1 MMQTIELIGQVAA
14 DFLKRAIQT
23 DETDEGVARFLLNRL
38 TAHQVAA
45 VCQTILQDSELSPLI
60 KIQVPRDLVRSYSLP
75 DEILT
80 DERTVHLRHSV
91 CDRPALLL
99 ANISDDQAQ
108 SLNDITSVGAQ
119 ELKGQIE
126 LWIDLAAKDLAI
138 PNGQL
143 KHWKQALNGLQK
155 VGTPS
160 LENFAEYIVQTRSRI
175 LEESLPVV
183 DALGWALP
191 ALRLPR
197 DSGYFSATSESQW
210 GRVNHWQKLFQQA
223 FAKRACLLLKQTP
236 TRKLID
242 GQDLQTAFD
251 KVKDDI
257 PTVAHPVIQAFI
269 AGSAGWT
276 DKAKE
281 LAMFEWESE
290 NINTLF
296 SGLKAQKT
304 DIASLTLD
312 FFDDEYPNLLTES
325 ESQYIS
331 ALKKRNKR
339 EALDE
344 DREFYGAHRQ
354 ELEGDRK
361 LKAKWDKF
369 VYGQPIECTDFL
381 IGLLQ
386 AFERLFD
393 QAETVDG
400 VKSLK
405 ITTQKRS
412 AKSKWLELNADVGRY
427 FSTRYRG
434 IEQLTLPHIEWETH
448 WLFKYEMLI
457 EAAKRKAKYKEN
469 TSTARAA
476 TEIKFYVEMRDSTQ
490 SLIAKTQLVWRCTP
504 NVIGMELS
512 SDFERLLKKSPFQ
525 LSQVSRELVSKKGRL
540 QGISLS
546 DVGTLMAAY
555 RQDRGSL
562 VSKYDRKNDLDK
574 ILSVKLKQAV
584 ADCRL
589 SKDAADAIT
598 NAWEPFA
605 ERYKAAITSFTNV
618 EGQGIANPELLHQ
631 CEAYENLLKTVLTHA
646 KGDLNRIDFYQ
657 PILQLGS
664 IRVERGKPAAIIAPW
679 HPLRLAS
686 MAVKARQ
693 LAGLLRYVISAA
705 EVNFGDSRLFF
716 ADLRNELDHPY
727 HPEVCVGYQG
737 YQPEILSVSDTV
749 NDYSLMERPTRD
761 ESDRT
766 TNENPAE
773 AADRLLGIIRR
784 YVELLPHEKTNLS
797 VVLYQTDSIKLP
809 QAIVNKLSEELQ
821 NNHEEVRC
829 QVILRHRDRQKLS
842 QLYEQMLESSDA
854 DPDAFIASE
863 ISQDFMARLRISVM
877 SNDVPTM
884 NPREGKFADI
894 VFLQDAISRQAKFVW
909 PTSPFNS
916 EMSDILAHS
925 PARWARKRP
934 SARDELKSTVY
945 LTCPK
950 QPGVGQAYLDMVYSI
965 VVGEDCVPDQHFLP
979 ARQIS
984 FQDETTRTTFEESH
998 RLGEWVVNYDDL
1010 LERRQL
1016 VNQGVK
1022 VIRYQ
1027 QNRTDER
1034 NFLVSSDASLNVL
1047 KVLVRKRLEAL
1058 NLGLEIDRIDKLVE
1072 RLIKEANAVSGDIVL
1087 RAAKC
1092 GRFASELMGVVLS
1105 KALIAEEMGEQN
1117 PTGWYFLD
1125 DYASWLGQKEGQI
1138 ADIMAMS
1145 LQSINDEPILKVIIS
1160 EAKYID
1166 VAGLADARKTSQNQL
1181 RQTVNRIADALFISP
1196 GRLDRDLWLS
1206 RLSDLLLDG
1215 IEFSAENKI
1224 NIEQWREHIRSGKL
1238 RIDLSGYS
1246 QVFVTG
1252 ANDSNI
1258 EGERSPIPKG
1268 ERCFQ
1273 EVFDRESVR
1282 KLVLAYESGKTL
1294 FPVREQIGDDK
1305 PWATAQALNPAGRVT
1320 WVLEIEE
1327 VEGAITLPPIIPIE
1341 DNQPEN
1347 LDNSSQLII
1356 PDQPENL
1363 DKPSQLMIPIQPLEP
1378 ENIDFP
1384 VVLGNEDLDGWASPT
1399 LISWSQQG
1407 QTHNS
1412 QGDTAAEKWLEEAA
1426 GKLRTALMGYNL
1438 QAKIVGKRLTPN
1450 AAIVRFKG
1458 SDSLKL
1464 DDIEKKRSQLL
1475 TTHSLN
1481 VISVYGQPGEIVVSV
1496 ARPQRQ
1502 TISLRE
1508 IWAER
1513 KINRSPSG
1521 INLSFVIGVKEI
1533 DGELLYL
1540 NLGSSFENLEQHA
1553 PHTLIAG
1560 ATGSGKSV
1568 LLQNLLLDICA
1579 TNSPHLTTIYLID
1592 PKAGVDYSNIEDL
1605 PHLPDGIIVEQDPA
1619 IEILESL
1626 VEEMDSRYRK
1636 FRQQKVKDLQ
1646 SYNSKVSESEKLPV
1660 LWLVHDEF
1668 AEWMLVDSY
1677 KDAVSSAV
1685 QRLGVKARAAGIY
1698 LIFAAQRP
1706 DATVLPVQ
1714 LRDNLGNRLILR
1726 VESVGTSEISLGQK
1740 GAENLLGK
1748 GHLAARL
1755 TNQSDLI
1762 YAQVPFLTDEDMV
1775 AVVDIIKEQWRI
1787 S

>member
-14 DFLKRAIQT
+14 DFLKRSIQT
-23 DETDEGVARFLLNRL
+23 DETNEGVARFLLNRL
-38 TAHQVAA
+38 TAQQVAA
-45 VCQTILQDSELSPLI
+45 VCQTILKDSELAPLV
-60 KIQVPRDLVRSYSLP
+60 KIQVPRDLVGSFGLP
-75 DEILT
+75 DKILT
-80 DERTVHLRHSV
+80 DERTVHLRHSA

-126 LWIDLAAKDLAI
+126 CWINLAAKDLAI
-138 PNGQL
+138 PAEQIEYWR
-143 KHWKQALNGLQK
+143 KALNGLQR

-175 LEESLPVV
+175 LEESLPVI

-197 DSGYFSATSESQW
+197 DSGYFRAIPETQLGQTQRWE
-210 GRVNHWQKLFQQA
+210 KLFQQA

-236 TRKLID
+236 NRKPVD
-242 GQDLQTAFD
+242 EQDLQTAFD

-257 PTVAHPVIQAFI
+257 PAIAYSAIQAFI
-269 AGSAGWT
+269 ASSAGWT
-276 DKAKE
+276 SEAEALSK
-281 LAMFEWESE
+281 FEWESD

-312 FFDDEYPNLLTES
+312 FFNDEYPDTLTES
-325 ESQYIS
+325 EIQYMN

-344 DREFYGAHRQ
+344 DREFYDTHRQ
-354 ELEGDRK
+354 EFEGDRK

-381 IGLLQ
+381 VGLLL
-386 AFERLFD
+386 AFERLFA
-393 QAETVDG
+393 QIAPTSET
-400 VKSLK
+400 KRLK
-405 ITTQKRS
+405 ISTRRGIRPR
-412 AKSKWLELNADVGRY
+412 KWIEDLNVAVGLY
-427 FSTRYRG
+427 FCTRYRG
-434 IEQLTLPHIEWETH
+434 IEQLTSSHITWETEK
-448 WLFKYEMLI
+448 LFEYDLILKENKNKKKY
-457 EAAKRKAKYKEN
+457 REN
-469 TSTARAA
+469 TSASRTA
-476 TEIKFYVEMRDSTQ
+476 TEINFYVEMFDDAQKSVGTIQ
-490 SLIAKTQLVWRCTP
+490 LIWRCNP
-504 NVIGMELS
+504 NTIGMELH
-512 SDFERLLKKSPFQ
+512 DDLNRLIENSPFQ
-525 LSQVSRELVSKKGRL
+525 ISTVAREVVSKKGRL
-540 QGISLS
+540 QGVALS

-562 VSKYDRKNDLDK
+562 VNKYDRKSDLDK
-574 ILSVKLKQAV
+574 TLPTELKQAV
-584 ADCRL
+584 ADGCL
-589 SKDAADAIT
+589 SKDAAQAIT
-598 NAWEPFA
+598 VAWKTFS
-605 ERYKAAITSFTNV
+605 ERYRAAIASFTN
-618 EGQGIANPELLHQ
+618 EGQGIASPDLLHQ
-631 CEAYENLLKTVLTHA
+631 CEAYGNLLQTVLNHV

-657 PILQLGS
+657 PILRLGC

-686 MAVKARQ
+686 LAVKARQ
-693 LAGLLRYVISAA
+693 LAGLLRYIISTP

-727 HPEVCVGYQG
+727 YPEVCVGYKVQ
-737 YQPEILSVSDTV
+737 QPELLSVSDTV
-749 NDYSLMERPTRD
+749 NDYSLMESPTRD

-809 QAIVNKLSEELQ
+809 QVIVNKLSEELQ
-821 NNHEEVRC
+821 DDREKVRC
-829 QVILRHRDRQKLS
+829 QVVLRHRNGQKLA

-863 ISQDFMARLRISVM
+863 VSQDFMARLRISVM
-877 SNDVPTM
+877 SNDIPSTTPT
-884 NPREGKFADI
+884 EDKFADI
-894 VFLQDAISRQAKFVW
+894 VFLQDAISRQAKVVW
-909 PTSPFNS
+909 QPSPFDSNTT
-916 EMSDILAHS
+916 EILIHS

-934 SARDELKSTVY
+934 SAKDELKSTVY

-950 QPGVGQAYLDMVYSI
+950 QTVVGQAYLDMVYSLI
-965 VVGEDCVPDQHFLP
+965 QGEDCSPDQHFLP

-984 FQDETTRTTFEESH
+984 FQDETTKTTFDESH

-1058 NLGLEIDRIDKLVE
+1058 NLGLESNRINKLVE
-1072 RLIKEANAVSGDIVL
+1072 RLINEANAVSGDIVL

-1105 KALIAEEMGEQN
+1105 KALITAEMGLQSSI
-1117 PTGWYFLD
+1117 GWYFLD

-1138 ADIMAMS
+1138 ADIMAIS
-1145 LQSINDEPILKVIIS
+1145 PQYVDGEPILKVIIS
-1160 EAKYID
+1160 EAKYVD

-1181 RQTVNRIADALFISP
+1181 RQTVDRIADALFISP

-1206 RLSDLLLDG
+1206 RLGDLLLDG
-1215 IEFSAENKI
+1215 IEFSSDNKL
-1224 NIEQWREHIRSGKL
+1224 NIEQWREQIRSGTL

-1246 QVFVTG
+1246 QVFVSGT
-1252 ANDSNI
+1252 NESNV
-1258 EGERSPIPKG
+1258 EGERSPIPKV

-1282 KLVLAYESGKTL
+1282 KLVLAYESEQTL
-1294 FPVREQIGDDK
+1294 FPIREQLGDDK
-1305 PWATAQALNPAGRVT
+1305 PWTIAEALQPADRVT
-1320 WVLEIEE
+1320 WVLEIGK
-1327 VEGAITLPPIIPIE
+1327 VDAATAPPTTPSKVNPPANPGTPLQLTL
-1341 DNQPEN
+1341 
-1347 LDNSSQLII
+1347 
-1356 PDQPENL
+1356 PDQPF
-1363 DKPSQLMIPIQPLEP
+1363 EP
-1378 ENIDFP
+1378 ETTVSSGSSP
-1384 VVLGNEDLDGWASPT
+1384 TEDVDSWASPA
-1399 LISWSQQG
+1399 LISWWQQG
-1407 QTHNS
+1407 QAQTS
-1412 QGDTAAEKWLEEAA
+1412 QGDAAAEKWLEEAA
-1426 GKLRTALMGYNL
+1426 GKLRTALLGYNL
-1438 QAKIVGKRLTPN
+1438 QAKIEGKRLTPN

-1458 SDSLKL
+1458 SDNLKL

-1481 VISVYGQPGEIVVSV
+1481 VISVYGQPGEIVVTI
-1496 ARPQRQ
+1496 ARPERQ

-1508 IWAER
+1508 VWSKR

-1521 INLSFVIGVKEI
+1521 VNLSFVIGVKEI
-1533 DGELLYL
+1533 DGEILYL
-1540 NLGSSFENLEQHA
+1540 NLGSNFENLEQHA

-1579 TNSPHLTTIYLID
+1579 TNSPKLANIYLID
-1592 PKAGVDYSNIEDL
+1592 PKMGVDYANIGDL
-1605 PHLPDGIIVEQDPA
+1605 PHLKEGIIIDQDRA
-1619 IEILESL
+1619 IEVLEFL
-1626 VEEMDSRYRK
+1626 VEEMDNRYRK
-1636 FRQQKVKDLQ
+1636 FLPQKAKTLQ
-1646 SYNSKVSESEKLPV
+1646 DYNCKVPEQDRLPV

-1668 AEWMLVDSY
+1668 AEWMLIDEY
-1677 KDAVSSAV
+1677 KAAVSSAV

-1706 DATVLPVQ
+1706 DANVLPVQ

-1762 YAQVPFLTDEDMV
+1762 YAQVPFLADEEMT
-1775 AVVDIIKEQWRI
+1775 AITQIILSR
-1787 S
+1787 

>member
-1 MMQTIELIGQVAA
+1 MLTIELIGQVAA
-14 DFLKRAIQT
+14 DFLKRSIQN
-23 DETDEGVARFLLNRL
+23 DENTEGVARFLLNRL
-38 TAHQVAA
+38 TAQQVAA
-45 VCQTILQDSELSPLI
+45 ICRTILQDSEIATLV
-60 KIQVPRDLVRSYSLP
+60 KIQVPRDLVGGFGLP

-80 DERTVHLRHSV
+80 DERTVHLRHSA
-91 CDRPALLL
+91 CDRSALVL

-108 SLNDITSVGAQ
+108 SLNDITSIGAQ

-126 LWIDLAAKDLAI
+126 SWINLAAKDLPI
-138 PNGQL
+138 PAEYL
-143 KHWKQALNGLQK
+143 EYWRKALNGLQK

-160 LENFAEYIVQTRSRI
+160 LEYFAEYIVQTRSRI

-197 DSGYFSATSESQW
+197 DSGYFRAIPETQLGQTQRWE
-210 GRVNHWQKLFQQA
+210 KLFQQA
-223 FAKRACLLLKQTP
+223 FTKRSCLLLKQTP
-236 TRKLID
+236 NRKPID
-242 GQDLQTAFD
+242 EQDLQTAFE

-257 PTVAHPVIQAFI
+257 PSTAYPAIQSFI
-269 AGSAGWT
+269 TGSAGWNSGAEAL
-276 DKAKE
+276 AK
-281 LAMFEWESE
+281 FEWELE

-296 SGLKAQKT
+296 SGLQAQKT

-312 FFDDEYPNLLTES
+312 FFGDEYPDTLTES
-325 ESQYIS
+325 EVQYIN

-344 DREFYGAHRQ
+344 DREFYDTHRH

-393 QAETVDG
+393 QAESVAS

-405 ITTQKRS
+405 IETQKKA
-412 AKSKWLELNADVGRY
+412 AKSKWLEINADVGRY
-427 FSTRYRG
+427 FCIRYRG
-434 IEQLTLPHIEWETH
+434 IEHLTAPHIEWETH
-448 WLFKYEMLI
+448 WLFKYETLL
-457 EAAKRKAKYKEN
+457 EETQKKQKSKYREN
-469 TSTARAA
+469 TSTAKNA
-476 TEIKFYVEMRDSTQ
+476 TEIKFYVEMRDSAKA
-490 SLIAKTQLVWRCTP
+490 LIAKTQLVWRCHP
-504 NVIGMELS
+504 NSIGMELS
-512 SDFERLLKKSPFQ
+512 NDFKRLKDSPFQ

-546 DVGTLMAAY
+546 DVSTLMAAY

-562 VSKYDRKNDLDK
+562 VSKYDRKSDFDK
-574 ILSVKLKQAV
+574 ALPIKLKEAV
-584 ADCRL
+584 EEGRL
-589 SKDAADAIT
+589 SKEADEVIAST
-598 NAWEPFA
+598 WKTFS
-605 ERYKAAITSFTNV
+605 ERYRLALASFINID
-618 EGQGIANPELLHQ
+618 GQGVANPELLYQ
-631 CEAYENLLKTVLTHA
+631 CEAYKTLLKTVLTHA

-657 PILQLGS
+657 PILRLGCV
-664 IRVERGKPAAIIAPW
+664 RVERGKSAAIIAPW
-679 HPLRLAS
+679 HPLKLAS
-686 MAVKARQ
+686 IAVKARQ
-693 LAGLLRYVISAA
+693 LAGLLQYIISTP

-716 ADLRNELDHPY
+716 SDLRDELAHPY
-727 HPEVCVGYQG
+727 YPEVCVGYQG
-737 YQPEILSVSDTV
+737 QQPELLSITDTV
-749 NDYSLMERPTRD
+749 NEYSLMECPTQAEND
-761 ESDRT
+761 LT
-766 TNENPAE
+766 TNENPSE

-809 QAIVNKLSEELQ
+809 QAIVNKLGEELQ
-821 NNHEEVRC
+821 DDREEVRC
-829 QVILRHRDRQKLS
+829 QVVLRHRNGQKLA

-854 DPDAFIASE
+854 DPDTFIASE
-863 ISQDFMARLRISVM
+863 ASQDFMARLRISVM
-877 SNDVPTM
+877 SNDIPAV
-884 NPREGKFADI
+884 NSREGKFADI
-894 VFLQDAISRQAKFVW
+894 VFLQDSISRQAKLVW
-909 PTSPFNS
+909 QPSPFSS
-916 EMSDILAHS
+916 ETSDILIHS

-934 SARDELKSTVY
+934 SAKDELKSTVY

-950 QPGVGQAYLDMVYSI
+950 QPAVGQAYLDMIYSVI
-965 VVGEDCVPDQHFLP
+965 TGEDCPCEQNFLP

-984 FQDETTRTTFEESH
+984 FQDETIKTTFDESH

-1047 KVLVRKRLEAL
+1047 KVLVIKRLEAL
-1058 NLGLEIDRIDKLVE
+1058 NLGLENNRINKLVD
-1072 RLIKEANAVSGDIVL
+1072 RLINDANVISGDIVL

-1105 KALIAEEMGEQN
+1105 KALITEEMGEHN
-1117 PTGWYFLD
+1117 PIGWYFLD
-1125 DYASWLGQKEGQI
+1125 DYASWLGQREGQI
-1138 ADIMAMS
+1138 ADIMAIS
-1145 LQSINDEPILKVIIS
+1145 PQYINDEPILKVIIS

-1166 VAGLADARKTSQNQL
+1166 IAGLAEARKTSQNQL
-1181 RQTVNRIADALFISP
+1181 RQTVDRIADALFISP

-1215 IEFSAENKI
+1215 IEFSSDNKL
-1224 NIEQWREHIRSGKL
+1224 NIEQWREWIRSGTL
-1238 RIDLSGYS
+1238 RIDLAGYS

-1252 ANDSNI
+1252 SNDNTL
-1258 EGERSPIPKG
+1258 EGERLPIPKV

-1282 KLVLAYESGKTL
+1282 KLILSYEAGQSL
-1294 FPVREQIGDDK
+1294 FSLREQIGDET
-1305 PWATAQALNPAGRVT
+1305 PWTVIQALKPADRVT
-1320 WVLEIEE
+1320 WVRRIEE
-1327 VEGAITLPPIIPIE
+1327 VPEAITVSPVTSMQ

-1347 LDNSSQLII
+1347 WDNAIQLTI
-1356 PDQPENL
+1356 PDQPVQFETT
-1363 DKPSQLMIPIQPLEP
+1363 DDSGISIVETSH
-1378 ENIDFP
+1378 
-1384 VVLGNEDLDGWASPT
+1384 GWASPA
-1399 LISWSQQG
+1399 LMSWLQKG
-1407 QTHNS
+1407 QTQNN
-1412 QGDTAAEKWLEEAA
+1412 QYDAVAEQWLEEAA
-1426 GKLRTALMGYNL
+1426 GKLRMALLGYGL
-1438 QAKIVGKRLTPN
+1438 QAKIEGKRLTPN

-1458 SDSLKL
+1458 SDNLKL

-1481 VISVYGQPGEIVVSV
+1481 VINLFGQPGEIVVSV

-1502 TISLRE
+1502 TISLCE
-1508 IWAER
+1508 VWQKR
-1513 KINRSPSG
+1513 KVNQSLAG
-1521 INLSFVIGVKEI
+1521 INLSFVLGVKEI

-1540 NLGSSFENLEQHA
+1540 NLGSNFENLEQHA

-1579 TNSPHLTTIYLID
+1579 TNSPKLAQIYLID
-1592 PKAGVDYSNIEDL
+1592 PKMGVDYANISDL
-1605 PHLPDGIIVEQDPA
+1605 PHLKEGIIIDQDRA
-1619 IEILESL
+1619 IEILEFL
-1626 VEEMDSRYRK
+1626 VDEMDSRYRK
-1636 FRQQKVKDLQ
+1636 FLPQKAKSLQ
-1646 SYNSKVSESEKLPV
+1646 DYNSKVSEDQRLPI

-1668 AEWMLVDSY
+1668 AEWMLVDQY
-1677 KDAVSSAV
+1677 KAAVSAAV
-1685 QRLGVKARAAGIY
+1685 QRLGVKARAAGIH

-1706 DATVLPVQ
+1706 DANVLPVQ

-1755 TNQSDLI
+1755 TNQPELI
-1762 YAQVPFLTDEDMV
+1762 YAQVPFLRDEDM
-1775 AVVDIIKEQWRI
+1775 ATIAEIIKQQEA
-1787 S
+1787 

>member
-14 DFLKRAIQT
+14 DFLKRSIQN
-23 DETDEGVARFLLNRL
+23 DETNEGVARFLLNRL
-38 TAHQVAA
+38 TAQQVAA
-45 VCQTILQDSELSPLI
+45 VSQTILKDSELAPLI
-60 KIQVPRDLVRSYSLP
+60 KIQVPRDLVAGFGLP
-75 DEILT
+75 DEVLT
-80 DERTVHLRHSV
+80 DERTVHLRHSA

-126 LWIDLAAKDLAI
+126 CWINLAAKDLAI
-138 PNGQL
+138 PAEQIEYWR
-143 KHWKQALNGLQK
+143 KALNGLQR

-160 LENFAEYIVQTRSRI
+160 LEHFAEYIVQTRSRI
-175 LEESLPVV
+175 LEESLPVI

-191 ALRLPR
+191 ALRLPC
-197 DSGYFSATSESQW
+197 DSGYFRAIPETQLGQTQRWE
-210 GRVNHWQKLFQQA
+210 KLFQQA

-236 TRKLID
+236 SRKPID
-242 GQDLQTAFD
+242 EQDLQIAFD

-257 PTVAHPVIQAFI
+257 PEIAYPAIQSFI
-269 AGSAGWT
+269 ASSAGWISEAEALS
-276 DKAKE
+276 K
-281 LAMFEWESE
+281 FEWESD

-296 SGLKAQKT
+296 SGLQAQKT

-312 FFDDEYPNLLTES
+312 FFNDEYPDTLTES
-325 ESQYIS
+325 ETQYIN

-344 DREFYGAHRQ
+344 DREFYDAHRQ

-393 QAETVDG
+393 QAETVSS

-405 ITTQKRS
+405 IETQKKA

-427 FSTRYRG
+427 FCTRYRG
-434 IEQLTLPHIEWETH
+434 IEQLTAPHIEWETH
-448 WLFKYEMLI
+448 WLFKYDTLLE
-457 EAAKRKAKYKEN
+457 ETQKKQKAKYREN
-469 TSTARAA
+469 TSTAKNA
-476 TEIKFYVEMRDSTQ
+476 TEIKFYVEMRDNTQ
-490 SLIAKTQLVWRCTP
+490 ALIAKTQLVWRCNP
-504 NVIGMELS
+504 NSIGMELGN
-512 SDFERLLKKSPFQ
+512 DLERLLKDSPFQ

-540 QGISLS
+540 QGIALL

-555 RQDRGSL
+555 RQNRGSL
-562 VSKYDRKNDLDK
+562 VSKYDRKSDLDK
-574 ILSVKLKQAV
+574 TLPTKIKQAV
-584 ADCRL
+584 ADGRL
-589 SKDAADAIT
+589 SQNAGEAIT
-598 NAWEPFA
+598 AAWKTFA
-605 ERYKAAITSFTNV
+605 ERYRAAIASFTN
-618 EGQGIANPELLHQ
+618 EGQGIATPELLHQ
-631 CEAYENLLKTVLTHA
+631 CEAYGDLLKTVLEHI

-657 PILQLGS
+657 PILRLGC

-686 MAVKARQ
+686 LAVKVRQ
-693 LAGLLRYVISAA
+693 LAGLLRYIISTP

-727 HPEVCVGYQG
+727 YPEVCVGYQG
-737 YQPEILSVSDTV
+737 QQPELLSVSDTV

-773 AADRLLGIIRR
+773 AVDRLLGIIRR

-821 NNHEEVRC
+821 EDREEVRC
-829 QVILRHRDRQKLS
+829 QVVLRHRNGQKLA

-863 ISQDFMARLRISVM
+863 VSQDFMARLRIVVM
-877 SNDVPTM
+877 SNDVPSTT
-884 NPREGKFADI
+884 PTEGKFADI
-894 VFLQDAISRQAKFVW
+894 VFLQDVISRQAKVVW
-909 PTSPFNS
+909 QPSPFDS
-916 EMSDILAHS
+916 TTTEILSHS

-950 QPGVGQAYLDMVYSI
+950 QTVVSQAYLDMVHSTIRSEDYSA
-965 VVGEDCVPDQHFLP
+965 GQHFLP

-984 FQDETTRTTFEESH
+984 FQEETIKTTFDESH

-1016 VNQGVK
+1016 LNQGVK

-1034 NFLVSSDASLNVL
+1034 NFLVSSDAPLNVL

-1058 NLGLEIDRIDKLVE
+1058 NLGLETDRINKLVE
-1072 RLIKEANAVSGDIVL
+1072 RLIHDANTISGDIVL

-1105 KALIAEEMGEQN
+1105 KALITEEMGIHN
-1117 PTGWYFLD
+1117 LTGWYFLD

-1138 ADIMAMS
+1138 ADIMAIS
-1145 LQSINDEPILKVIIS
+1145 PQYIDDEPILKIIVS

-1166 VAGLADARKTSQNQL
+1166 VAGLADGRKTSQNQL
-1181 RQTVNRIADALFISP
+1181 RQTVDRIANALFNRP

-1215 IEFSAENKI
+1215 IEFSSDRKL
-1224 NIEQWREHIRSGKL
+1224 NIEFWREQIRSGSL

-1246 QVFVTG
+1246 QVFVSGT
-1252 ANDSNI
+1252 NDNKI
-1258 EGERSPIPKG
+1258 EGERFPIPKV

-1273 EVFDRESVR
+1273 EIFDRESVR
-1282 KLVLAYESGKTL
+1282 KLILAYEAKKPL
-1294 FPVREQIGDDK
+1294 FPIREQLGDDK
-1305 PWATAQALNPAGRVT
+1305 PWIMPRPLQPADRVT
-1320 WVLEIEE
+1320 WALEIEE
-1327 VEGAITLPPIIPIE
+1327 VETEATSLIVPSEDILIE
-1341 DNQPEN
+1341 NGDNQVQLTLGDQLTKAEATTSSNPLITEDR
-1347 LDNSSQLII
+1347 DNWKNSEFIKKQQKEQSSESDSI
-1356 PDQPENL
+1356 
-1363 DKPSQLMIPIQPLEP
+1363 
-1378 ENIDFP
+1378 
-1384 VVLGNEDLDGWASPT
+1384 
-1399 LISWSQQG
+1399 
-1407 QTHNS
+1407 
-1412 QGDTAAEKWLEEAA
+1412 AEKWLEEVA
-1426 GKLRTALMGYNL
+1426 GKLRTALLGYNL
-1438 QAKIVGKRLTPN
+1438 QAKIEGRRLTPN
-1450 AAIVRFKG
+1450 AAIIRFKG
-1458 SDSLKL
+1458 SDNLKL

-1481 VISVYGQPGEIVVSV
+1481 IINVYGQPGEIVITV

-1502 TISLRE
+1502 TISLQE
-1508 IWAER
+1508 VWAKR

-1521 INLSFVIGVKEI
+1521 VNLSFVIGVKEI

-1579 TNSPHLTTIYLID
+1579 TNSPSLATIYLID
-1592 PKAGVDYSNIEDL
+1592 PKMGVDYAGIGDL
-1605 PHLPDGIIVEQDPA
+1605 PHLKEGVIIEQNAA
-1619 IEILESL
+1619 IEILEFL
-1626 VEEMDSRYRK
+1626 VEEMDNRYRK
-1636 FRQQKVKDLQ
+1636 FLPHKAKSLQDYNCKVAE
-1646 SYNSKVSESEKLPV
+1646 YEKLPV

-1668 AEWMLVDSY
+1668 AEWMLVDDY
-1677 KDAVSSAV
+1677 KSAVSSAV
-1685 QRLGVKARAAGIY
+1685 QRLGVKARAAGIH

-1706 DATVLPVQ
+1706 DANVLPVQ

-1755 TNQSDLI
+1755 TNQSELI
-1762 YAQVPFLTDEDMV
+1762 YAQVPFLTDEDAATIV
-1775 AVVDIIKEQWRI
+1775 ELLRTRPDTI
-1787 S
+1787 

>member
-1 MMQTIELIGQVAA
+1 METIELIGQVAA
-14 DFLKRAIQT
+14 DFLKRSIQT
-23 DETDEGVARFLLNRL
+23 DEASEGVARFLLNRL
-38 TAHQVAA
+38 TAQQVAA
-45 VCQTILQDSELSPLI
+45 ICQTILQDSELSPLI
-60 KIQVPRDLVRSYSLP
+60 KIQVPRALVGSHNLP

-80 DERTVHLRHSV
+80 DERTVHLRHSA

-108 SLNDITSVGAQ
+108 SLNDISSVGAQ
-119 ELKGQIE
+119 ELKGQINC
-126 LWIDLAAKDLAI
+126 WIDLAAKDLAI
-138 PNGQL
+138 PTEQIDYWR
-143 KHWKQALNGLQK
+143 KALNGLQK

-160 LENFAEYIVQTRSRI
+160 LENFAEYIVQTRSHIRG
-175 LEESLPVV
+175 ESLPVV

-197 DSGYFSATSESQW
+197 DSGYFRAIPETQW
-210 GRVNHWQKLFQQA
+210 GQTQRWEKLFQQA
-223 FAKRACLLLKQTP
+223 FTKRACLLLKQTP
-236 TRKLID
+236 SRKLID
-242 GQDLQTAFD
+242 EQDLQIAFD
-251 KVKDDI
+251 KVKEGI
-257 PTVAHPVIQAFI
+257 PAVAHPTIHSFI
-269 AGSAGWT
+269 ASAAGWT
-276 DKAKE
+276 PQTE
-281 LAMFEWESE
+281 VLAQFEWESD

-296 SGLKAQKT
+296 SGLQAQKT

-312 FFDDEYPNLLTES
+312 FFNDEYPDTLTES
-325 ESQYIS
+325 ESQYIN
-331 ALKKRNKR
+331 ALKKRKKS

-344 DREFYGAHRQ
+344 DREFYDTHRH
-354 ELEGDRK
+354 ELEVDRK

-369 VYGQPIECTDFL
+369 VYGQPVECTDFL

-393 QAETVDG
+393 QAETVAS

-405 ITTQKRS
+405 ISTQKGP
-412 AKSKWLELNADVGRY
+412 AKSKWLEINADVGRY
-427 FSTRYRG
+427 FCTRYRG
-434 IEQLTLPHIEWETH
+434 IEQLTDPHIEWETH
-448 WLFKYEMLI
+448 WLFKYETLLE
-457 EAAKRKAKYKEN
+457 EAQKKQKAKYREN
-469 TSTARAA
+469 TSTAKAA
-476 TEIKFYVEMRDSTQ
+476 TEIRFYVEMRDNAQ
-490 SLIAKTQLVWRCTP
+490 ALVAKTQLVWRC
-504 NVIGMELS
+504 NANAIGMELG
-512 SDFERLLKKSPFQ
+512 SDFARLLKDSPFQ

-540 QGISLS
+540 QGIALS

-562 VSKYDRKNDLDK
+562 VSRYDRKSDLDK
-574 ILSVKLKQAV
+574 TFPTELKQAV
-584 ADCRL
+584 TEGRL
-589 SKDAADAIT
+589 SKKAAEAIT
-598 NAWEPFA
+598 TAWKTFT
-605 ERYKAAITSFTNV
+605 ERYKAAITSFTSV
-618 EGQGIANPELLHQ
+618 AAQGIADPELLYQ
-631 CEAYENLLKTVLTHA
+631 CEAYETLLKTVLTHV
-646 KGDLNRIDFYQ
+646 KGDLNRIKFYQ
-657 PILQLGS
+657 PLLRLGC
-664 IRVERGKPAAIIAPW
+664 IRVERGNPAAIIAPW

-686 MAVKARQ
+686 LAVKARQ
-693 LAGLLRYVISAA
+693 LAGLLRYIIATP

-727 HPEVCVGYQG
+727 YPEVCVGYQG
-737 YQPEILSVSDTV
+737 QQPELLSVSDTV
-749 NDYSLMERPTRD
+749 NDYSLMERPVRD

-809 QAIVNKLSEELQ
+809 QAIVTKLSEELQ
-821 NNHEEVRC
+821 DDREEVRC
-829 QVILRHRDRQKLS
+829 QVILRHRNGQKLA

-863 ISQDFMARLRISVM
+863 VSQDFMARLRLSVM
-877 SNDVPTM
+877 SNDIPAT

-894 VFLQDAISRQAKFVW
+894 VFLQDAISRQAKVVW
-909 PTSPFNS
+909 QPSPFGNATP
-916 EMSDILAHS
+916 DILTHS

-934 SARDELKSTVY
+934 SAKDELKSTVY
-945 LTCPK
+945 LTCPM
-950 QPGVGQAYLDMVYSI
+950 QPTVGQAHLDMVYSL
-965 VVGEDCVPDQHFLP
+965 VTGEDCASDQHFLP

-984 FQDETTRTTFEESH
+984 FQDETTRTTFDESH

-1034 NFLVSSDASLNVL
+1034 NFLVSSDAPLNVL

-1058 NLGLEIDRIDKLVE
+1058 NLGLEDQNERINKLVE
-1072 RLIKEANAVSGDIVL
+1072 RLINDANAVSGDIVL

-1105 KALIAEEMGEQN
+1105 KALITSEMGAKK
-1117 PTGWYFLD
+1117 PIGWYFLD

-1138 ADIMAMS
+1138 ADIMAIS
-1145 LQSINDEPILKVIIS
+1145 PQYVNDEPILKVIVS
-1160 EAKYID
+1160 EAKYVD
-1166 VAGLADARKTSQNQL
+1166 LAGLADARKTSQNQL
-1181 RQTVNRIADALFISP
+1181 RQTVDRIADALFISP

-1215 IEFSAENKI
+1215 IEFSADNKL
-1224 NIEQWREHIRSGKL
+1224 NIEQWREQIRSGKL

-1246 QVFVTG
+1246 HVFVTG
-1252 ANDSNI
+1252 SNESDM
-1258 EGERSPIPKG
+1258 EGERSPIPKV

-1282 KLVLAYESGKTL
+1282 NLVKAYESGQSL
-1294 FPVREQIGDDK
+1294 LPMREQIGDDK
-1305 PWATAQALNPAGRVT
+1305 PWLETEALQPADRVT
-1320 WVLEIEE
+1320 WVLEIGK
-1327 VEGAITLPPIIPIE
+1327 VEAKTVRSAIPMS
-1341 DNQPEN
+1341 D
-1347 LDNSSQLII
+1347 DQLERPDRPFQLTI
-1356 PDQPENL
+1356 PDQLVEPV
-1363 DKPSQLMIPIQPLEP
+1363 EP
-1378 ENIDFP
+1378 ESVVSP
-1384 VVLGNEDLDGWASPT
+1384 VAPTVEDLDTWASPA
-1399 LISWSQQG
+1399 LVSWWQQG
-1407 QTHNS
+1407 QAQNS
-1412 QGDTAAEKWLEEAA
+1412 QGDAAAEKWLEEAA
-1426 GKLRTALMGYNL
+1426 GKLRTALLGYNL
-1438 QAKIVGKRLTPN
+1438 QAKVEGMRLTPN

-1458 SDSLKL
+1458 SDKLKL

-1481 VISVYGQPGEIVVSV
+1481 VISLYGQPGEIVVSV
-1496 ARPQRQ
+1496 VRPQRQ

-1508 IWAER
+1508 VWAKR
-1513 KINRSPSG
+1513 KINRSSSG
-1521 INLSFVIGVKEI
+1521 VNLSFVVGIKEI

-1579 TNSPHLTTIYLID
+1579 TNSPKLTSIYLID
-1592 PKAGVDYSNIEDL
+1592 PKMGVDYANISDL
-1605 PHLPDGIIVEQDPA
+1605 PHLKEGIIIDQDRA
-1619 IEILESL
+1619 IEVLELL
-1626 VEEMDSRYRK
+1626 VEEMDNRYRK
-1636 FRQQKVKDLQ
+1636 FLPQKAKSLQ
-1646 SYNSKVSESEKLPV
+1646 DYNCKVSEQDRLPV

-1668 AEWMLVDSY
+1668 AEWMLIDEY
-1677 KDAVSSAV
+1677 KAAVSSAV

-1706 DATVLPVQ
+1706 DANVLPVQ

-1740 GAENLLGK
+1740 GAEHLLGK

-1755 TNQSDLI
+1755 TNQSTLI
-1762 YAQVPFLTDEDMV
+1762 YAQVPFLSDEDMTAV
-1775 AVVDIIKEQWRI
+1775 AEIIKQQ
-1787 S
+1787 

>member
-14 DFLKRAIQT
+14 DFLKRSIQT
-23 DETDEGVARFLLNRL
+23 DEANEGVARFLLNRL
-38 TAHQVAA
+38 TAQQVAE
-45 VCQTILQDSELSPLI
+45 VCRTILQDSKLAPLI
-60 KIQVPRDLVRSYSLP
+60 KIQVPRDLVGGCNLP

-80 DERTVHLRHSV
+80 DERTVHLRHSA

-99 ANISDDQAQ
+99 ANSSDDQSQ
-108 SLNDITSVGAQ
+108 SLNDITSISAQ

-126 LWIDLAAKDLAI
+126 CWIDLASKDLAI
-138 PNGQL
+138 PDEQIDYWR
-143 KHWKQALNGLQK
+143 KALRGLQK

-160 LENFAEYIVQTRSRI
+160 LENFAEFIVQTRSRI
-175 LEESLPVV
+175 LDQSLPVV

-197 DSGYFSATSESQW
+197 DSAFFRAIPETQW
-210 GRVNHWQKLFQQA
+210 GQTQRWEKLFQQA
-223 FAKRACLLLKQTP
+223 FSKRACLLLKQTSS
-236 TRKLID
+236 RKPID
-242 GQDLQTAFD
+242 EQDLQAAFD
-251 KVKDDI
+251 KVKEDI
-257 PTVAHPVIQAFI
+257 PENAHPIIQSFI
-269 AGSAGWT
+269 SSAAGWN
-276 DKAKE
+276 AQAE
-281 LAMFEWESE
+281 ALAQFEWESD

-296 SGLKAQKT
+296 SGLKTQKT

-312 FFDDEYPNLLTES
+312 FFNDEFPDTLTE
-325 ESQYIS
+325 EELQYLN

-344 DREFYGAHRQ
+344 DREFYDAHRQ

-369 VYGQPIECTDFL
+369 VYGQPIECTDFM

-393 QAETVDG
+393 QAENVDS

-405 ITTQKRS
+405 IETQRKASKKR
-412 AKSKWLELNADVGRY
+412 WLEELNADVGRY
-427 FSTRYRG
+427 FCTRYRG
-434 IEQLTLPHIEWETH
+434 IEQLTFRYIEWETH
-448 WLFKYEMLI
+448 WLFKYDTLLQ
-457 EAAKRKAKYKEN
+457 EAQRRPKYREN
-469 TSTARAA
+469 VSTAKTA
-476 TEIKFYVEMRDSTQ
+476 TEIKFYIEMRDSAQ
-490 SLIAKTQLVWRCTP
+490 ALIAKTQLVWRCNP
-504 NVIGMELS
+504 NAIGMELAN
-512 SDFERLLKKSPFQ
+512 DFERMLKGSLFQ

-562 VSKYDRKNDLDK
+562 VSKYDRKSDLDK
-574 ILSVKLKQAV
+574 MLPAKLKQAI
-584 ADCRL
+584 AEGRL
-589 SKDAADAIT
+589 SKEGSDAIT
-598 NAWEPFA
+598 AAWKTFSETY
-605 ERYKAAITSFTNV
+605 RSAIAGFTS
-618 EGQGIANPELLHQ
+618 EGQGIANSALLHQ
-631 CEAYENLLKTVLTHA
+631 CEAYETLLKTVLTYV
-646 KGDLNRIDFYQ
+646 KGDLNRIDLYQ
-657 PILQLGS
+657 PILRLGC
-664 IRVERGKPAAIIAPW
+664 IRIERGKPAAIIAPW

-686 MAVKARQ
+686 ISIKARQ
-693 LAGLLRYVISAA
+693 LAGLLRYIISTP

-727 HPEVCVGYQG
+727 YPEVCVGYQG
-737 YQPEILSVSDTV
+737 QQPELLSVSDTV

-797 VVLYQTDSIKLP
+797 VVLYQNDSIKLP

-821 NNHEEVRC
+821 DDREEVRC
-829 QVILRHRDRQKLS
+829 QVILRHRNGQKLT

-863 ISQDFMARLRISVM
+863 VSQDFMARLRISVM
-877 SNDVPTM
+877 SNDVPPT
-884 NPREGKFADI
+884 NSREGKFADI
-894 VFLQDAISRQAKFVW
+894 VFLQDAISRQATVVW
-909 PTSPFNS
+909 QPSPFS
-916 EMSDILAHS
+916 SDASDSLTHS
-925 PARWARKRP
+925 PARWSRKRP
-934 SARDELKSTVY
+934 SATDELKSTVY

-950 QPGVGQAYLDMVYSI
+950 QPIVGQAYLDLVYSTI
-965 VVGEDCVPDQHFLP
+965 KGEDCSPDQHFLP

-984 FQDETTRTTFEESH
+984 FQDETTKTTFDESH

-1016 VNQGVK
+1016 VNHGVK

-1027 QNRTDER
+1027 QHRTDER

-1047 KVLVRKRLEAL
+1047 KVLVRKRLGDL
-1058 NLGLEIDRIDKLVE
+1058 NLALENDRIDKLVE
-1072 RLIKEANAVSGDIVL
+1072 RLINDANTVSGDIVL

-1105 KALIAEEMGEQN
+1105 KALITAEMGVQN
-1117 PTGWYFLD
+1117 PIGWYFLD

-1138 ADIMAMS
+1138 ADIMAIS
-1145 LQSINDEPILKVIIS
+1145 PQYVDDEPVLKVIIA

-1181 RQTVNRIADALFISP
+1181 RQIVDRIADALFISP

-1215 IEFSAENKI
+1215 IEFSSNNKVD
-1224 NIEQWREHIRSGKL
+1224 IEQWREQIRSGTL

-1246 QVFVTG
+1246 HVFVTG
-1252 ANDSNI
+1252 TNDSNV
-1258 EGERSPIPKG
+1258 EGDRSPIAKV

-1282 KLVLAYESGKTL
+1282 KLVLAYESGQSL
-1294 FPVREQIGDDK
+1294 FPIREQIGDDK
-1305 PWATAQALNPAGRVT
+1305 PWTVAQALPPAGRVT
-1320 WVLEIEE
+1320 WVMEIEKAE
-1327 VEGAITLPPIIPIE
+1327 AITDQPTTTIENELEHIAHSPQQSIP
-1341 DNQPEN
+1341 
-1347 LDNSSQLII
+1347 NSSATPITS
-1356 PDQPENL
+1356 PDSSALPTIEHP
-1363 DKPSQLMIPIQPLEP
+1363 DSC
-1378 ENIDFP
+1378 
-1384 VVLGNEDLDGWASPT
+1384 ASPA
-1399 LISWSQQG
+1399 LAAWCQQG
-1407 QTHNS
+1407 QAQNS
-1412 QGDTAAEKWLEEAA
+1412 QNDAVAEKWLEETA
-1426 GKLRTALMGYNL
+1426 GKLRTALLGYSL
-1438 QAKIVGKRLTPN
+1438 QAKIEGMRLTPN

-1458 SDSLKL
+1458 SDHLKL

-1481 VISVYGQPGEIVVSV
+1481 VISLYGQPGEIVVSV

-1508 IWAER
+1508 VWEKR
-1513 KINRSPSG
+1513 KMNRSPSG
-1521 INLSFVIGVKEI
+1521 VNLSFVLGVKEI

-1560 ATGSGKSV
+1560 TTGSGKSV

-1579 TNSPHLTTIYLID
+1579 TNSTKLAQIYLID
-1592 PKAGVDYSNIEDL
+1592 PKMGVDYANISDL
-1605 PHLPDGIIVEQDPA
+1605 PHLKEGIIIEQERA
-1619 IEILESL
+1619 IEILEFL
-1626 VEEMDSRYRK
+1626 VEEMDNRYRK
-1636 FRQQKVKDLQ
+1636 FLTQKAKSLQ
-1646 SYNSKVSESEKLPV
+1646 DYNCKVPESDRLPV

-1668 AEWMLVDSY
+1668 AEWMLVDEY
-1677 KDAVSSAV
+1677 KAAVSTAV

-1706 DATVLPVQ
+1706 DANVLPVQ

-1762 YAQVPFLTDEDMV
+1762 YAQVPFLGDEDMATV
-1775 AVVDIIKEQWRI
+1775 AEIIKQQ
-1787 S
+1787 